1 MKVLTRRD
9 YLKYSA
15 LIGAAC
21 AFPGSLLQAFESKNL
36 ITRAIPKT
44 GEKLPIVGL
53 GSSAT
58 FRKVAQSED
67 FSALRNVMQTLLDNG
82 GTVFD
87 TAPSYGASEKV
98 SGQIAREAGTTDR
111 IFWATKVNVAPRGG
125 GRADAQKARAQL
137 AKSFEYIGKDPI
149 DLIQVHNLA
158 DLPTQMPIIQ
168 ELKQDGKIRYIGTTV
183 TRTSRYGELEKAM
196 RDYPLDFIGVDYAI
210 DNRTAAESV
219 LPLAEELGIAT
230 LIYVPFGRSR
240 LFSRVK
246 GIEVP
251 EWAKELGI
259 DTWGKFFIK
268 YVASHTATT
277 CVTPATS
284 KPKNMLDSIGA
295 AYGELPDAAVRKKME
310 ELIDDLPGS

>member
-1 MKVLTRRD
+1 MLTRRK
-9 YLKYSA
+9 YLKNTA
-15 LIGAAC
+15 LLGAAC
-21 AFPGSLLQAFESKNL
+21 ALPGGLLHAMESSNL

-58 FRKVAQSED
+58 FRQVAQSED
-67 FSALRNVMQTLLDNG
+67 VSALSGVMQTLLDNG

-98 SGQIAREAGTTDR
+98 SGQIARDAGTTEK

-125 GRADAQKARAQL
+125 GSADADKARTQL
-137 AKSFEYIGKDPI
+137 AQSFKYIGKEPI

-158 DLPTQMPIIQ
+158 DLPTQMPLIQ
-168 ELKQDGKIRYIGTTV
+168 ELKEDGRLRYIGTTV
-183 TRTSRYGELEKAM
+183 TRTSRYAELEKAM
-196 RDYPLDFIGVDYAI
+196 RDYPIDFIGVDYAI
-210 DNRTAAESV
+210 DNRVAAESV

-246 GIEVP
+246 GIDVP
-251 EWAKELGI
+251 EWAAEIGV
-259 DTWGKFFIK
+259 DSWGKFFLK
-268 YVASHTATT
+268 YIAAHTATT

-284 KPKNMLDSIGA
+284 KPKNMLDNIGA
-295 AYGELPDAAVRKKME
+295 AYGELPDAAMRKKME
-310 ELIDDLPGS
+310 QFIDALPGA

>member
-1 MKVLTRRD
+1 MLTRRD

-15 LIGAAC
+15 LLGAAC
-21 AFPGSLLQAFESKNL
+21 ALPGGLLQAFESKNL
-36 ITRAIPKT
+36 ISRAIPKT

-67 FSALRNVMQTLLDNG
+67 FSALKGVIQTLLDNS

-98 SGQIAREAGTTDR
+98 SGQIARDAGTTDK

-125 GRADAQKARAQL
+125 GHAEAENARAQI

-168 ELKQDGKIRYIGTTV
+168 ELKEDGKIRYIGTTV

-196 RDYPLDFIGVDYAI
+196 RDYPIDFIGVDYAI
-210 DNRTAAESV
+210 DNRTAAQSV

-240 LFSRVK
+240 VFLRVN
-246 GIEVP
+246 GIDVP
-251 EWAKELGI
+251 EWALEIGM
-259 DTWGKFFIK
+259 DTWGKFFLK
-268 YVASHTATT
+268 YVASHSATT

-284 KPKNMLDSIGA
+284 KPKNMLDNIGA
-295 AYGELPDAAVRKKME
+295 AYGELPDGSLRKKME
-310 ELIDDLPGS
+310 QLIDALPGG

>member
-1 MKVLTRRD
+1 MLTRRD

-15 LIGAAC
+15 LLGATC
-21 AFPGSLLQAFESKNL
+21 ALPGSLLQAFESKNL
-36 ITRAIPKT
+36 ITRAIPKS

-58 FRKVAQSED
+58 FRTVAQSED
-67 FSALRNVMQTLLDNG
+67 ISALRGVMQTLVDNG

-98 SGQIAREAGTTDR
+98 SGQIARDTGTTDK
-111 IFWATKVNVAPRGG
+111 IFWATKVNVTARGG
-125 GRADAQKARAQL
+125 GSADVQKARAQL
-137 AKSFEYIGKDPI
+137 AKSFENIGKDPI

-168 ELKQDGKIRYIGTTV
+168 EFKQEGKIRYIGTTV

-196 RDYPLDFIGVDYAI
+196 RDYPIDFIGVDYAI
-210 DNRTAAESV
+210 DNRTAAQSV
-219 LPLAEELGIAT
+219 LPLAEEFGIAT

-246 GIEVP
+246 GVDVP
-251 EWAKELGI
+251 QWAQEIGM

-268 YVASHTATT
+268 YVAAHTATT

-284 KPKNMLDSIGA
+284 KPKNMLDNIGA
-295 AYGELPDAAVRKKME
+295 AYGELPDNAMLKKME
-310 ELIDDLPGS
+310 QLIDGLPGA

>member
-1 MKVLTRRD
+1 MLTRRD

-15 LIGAAC
+15 LLGAAC
-21 AFPGSLLQAFESKNL
+21 TLPGGLLQAFESKNL
-36 ITRAIPKT
+36 ITRVIPKT

-58 FRKVAQSED
+58 FKKVAQSED
-67 FSALRNVMQTLLDNG
+67 FSALKGVMQTLLDNG

-98 SGQIAREAGTTDR
+98 SGQIARDAGTTDK
-111 IFWATKVNVAPRGG
+111 IFWATKVNVASRGG
-125 GRADAQKARAQL
+125 GRANAEKARAQI
-137 AKSFEYIGKDPI
+137 ARSFEHIGKDPM

-158 DLPTQMPIIQ
+158 DLPTQMPIVQ
-168 ELKQDGKIRYIGTTV
+168 ELKEDGKIRYIGTTV

-196 RDYPLDFIGVDYAI
+196 RDYPIDFIGVDYAI

-246 GIEVP
+246 GINVP
-251 EWAKELGI
+251 EWAKEI
-259 DTWGKFFIK
+259 DMDTWGKFFIK
-268 YVASHTATT
+268 YVAAHTATT

-284 KPKNMLDSIGA
+284 KPKNMLDNIGA
-295 AYGELPDAAVRKKME
+295 AYGELPDGSMLKRME
-310 ELIDDLPGS
+310 QLIDGLPGG